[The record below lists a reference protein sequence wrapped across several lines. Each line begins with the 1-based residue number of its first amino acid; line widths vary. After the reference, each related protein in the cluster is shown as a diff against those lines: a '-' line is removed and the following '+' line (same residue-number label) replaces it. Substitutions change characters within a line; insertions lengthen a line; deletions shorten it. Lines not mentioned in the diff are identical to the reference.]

1 MRGNRLTVMA
11 MALLTLSISIFSACS
26 SDSSQNTAH
35 NHQSQAQQPEASP
48 SPTASQNPAA
58 ATASPNA
65 QASGRRVPAY
75 FKSVPD
81 PSTLPPTLNPDDFTG
96 ETRDA
101 YQVAKEIPVT
111 LTQLPCFCY
120 CDAIGHKS
128 LHSCYETDH
137 SAGCGI
143 CKVSALMASKLKKE
157 GLSDEQIR
165 DRLIAHFQ

>member
-1 MRGNRLTVMA
+1 
-11 MALLTLSISIFSACS
+11 
-26 SDSSQNTAH
+26 
-35 NHQSQAQQPEASP
+35 
-48 SPTASQNPAA
+48 
-58 ATASPNA
+58 
-65 QASGRRVPAY
+65 
-75 FKSVPD
+75 
-81 PSTLPPTLNPDDFTG
+81 LPPENFTG
-96 ETRDA
+96 ETREA
-101 YQVAKEIPVT
+101 YQVARDIPVT

-143 CKVSALMASKLKKE
+143 CKVSALMAAKLKKE

>member
-1 MRGNRLTVMA
+1 MRRKKITATAV
-11 MALLTLSISIFSACS
+11 ALLLLSMSFVSACN
-26 SDSSQNTAH
+26 SDGSQKSAQAH
-35 NHQSQAQQPEASP
+35 EGKHAEASP
-48 SPTASQNPAA
+48 TAA
-58 ATASPNA
+58 ASDGQTT
-65 QASGRRVPAY
+65 ASGRRIPAH
-75 FKSVPD
+75 FKKAPD
-81 PSTLPPTLNPDDFTG
+81 PKTLPPTLPPEKFTG

-111 LTQLPCFCY
+111 LAQLPCFCY

-128 LHSCYETDH
+128 LHSCYEDDH

-143 CKVSALMASKLKKE
+143 CKVSALMASKLKKD